1 MAKSQKLTDQEL
13 DDLKSVGFVEGDMNT
28 IPENINPGLKSRIL
42 EQWAA
47 DNNVTDPL
55 DMPTAVERQNA
66 MVRERAKGDDDGTV
80 RQSEAATA
88 RDPLDHDGDGR
99 RGGHIDNRKK

>member
-13 DDLKSVGFVEGDMNT
+13 ADLKRVGFVEGDMNT
-28 IPENINPGLKSRIL
+28 IPENINPGLKSRII

-47 DNNVTDPL
+47 DNKVTDPL

-66 MVRERAKGDDDGTV
+66 MVRDRAPH
-80 RQSEAATA
+80 
-88 RDPLDHDGDGR
+88 PLDHDGNGR
-99 RGGHIDNRKK
+99 KGGIADKK

>member
-1 MAKSQKLTDQEL
+1 MAKTQKLTDQEL
-13 DDLKSVGFVEGDMNT
+13 ADLKSVGFVEGDMNT

-66 MVRERAKGDDDGTV
+66 MVRERAKGDDDTV
-80 RQSEAATA
+80 RQGEAATA
-88 RDPLDHDGDGR
+88 RHPLDHDGDGR
-99 RGGHIDNRKK
+99 KGGVAAKK